1 MLAALAAAL
10 AFVLG
15 YAAQRASICAVRAT
29 EQWVACR
36 RTSRLRAFF
45 GAAAWSGAI
54 LLPLAWLLP
63 SRAMLAADA
72 PVSLAAIAGGAL
84 FGLGAWLNG
93 ACALGTI
100 GHLARGRSDYVTTL
114 AGLVLGGLA
123 AIRLG
128 IHPGPGMRSAL
139 AMPGWGGGIAW
150 LAFTAAVVPA
160 GVAGLAPVRRR
171 RLGLVASFAL
181 VGVCGGLLNATAGP
195 WPYTTLLA
203 NAAQRIAMPGVAAP
217 PAIALVCLP
226 AILAGGAAAA
236 YRSGRFALAAPRLL
250 PGLAKLAG
258 GAIMGLAAMLIPG
271 GNDALLLSG
280 LPSLDR
286 GAWAAYPAMIAAV
299 ALLLSWRGSG
309 AGSRRRPARSP
320 ASRAGS
326 GARRRRSGRS
336 AS

>member
-1 MLAALAAAL
+1 MPGPALAALATAL

-29 EQWVACR
+29 EQWVTCR

-72 PVSLAAIAGGAL
+72 PVTLAAIAGGAL

-100 GHLARGRSDYVTTL
+100 GHLTRGRTDYL
-114 AGLVLGGLA
+114 ATVAGFVLGALA

-128 IHPGPGMRSAL
+128 IHPGPAMRSTL
-139 AMPGWGGGIAW
+139 AMPGWRGGVAW
-150 LAFTAAVVPA
+150 VAFAAAIVPA
-160 GVAGLAPVRRR
+160 AIAGLAQLRRR
-171 RLGLVASFAL
+171 RLGLVAAFAL

-203 NAAQRIAMPGVAAP
+203 SVAGRIAMPGVAAP
-217 PAIALVCLP
+217 PAIALLCLP
-226 AILAGGAAAA
+226 AILAGGATAAWRA
-236 YRSGRFALAAPRLL
+236 GRFALTRPRAL
-250 PGLAKLAG
+250 PGAAKLAG
-258 GAIMGLAAMLIPG
+258 GAVMGLAAMLIPG

-280 LPSLDR
+280 LPSLGR
-286 GAWAAYPAMIAAV
+286 SAWAAYPAMIVTVA
-299 ALLLSWRGSG
+299 ALLSLRGS
-309 AGSRRRPARSP
+309 AARSRRLPVRSPGSR
-320 ASRAGS
+320 GH
-326 GARRRRSGRS
+326 S
-336 AS
+336 AVR